1 MTVKDHYDFHLGN
14 FYSWMVGDFAARQLE
29 QQAYFSQRGITPTSN
44 KLAIDLGAG
53 HGLQTIA
60 LATLGYRVMA
70 VDFNKQLLSELSSRI
85 ENFDV
90 EIIEEDFLL
99 FLKNLKKQAALI
111 VCMGDT
117 ITHLA
122 NTSNIS
128 ELIREI
134 ERILEPGGKI
144 VFSFRDLSNEM
155 KEEKRFIQVKSDETR
170 ILTCFLEY
178 FSDHV
183 MVHDILYEK
192 QNKGWVQKVS
202 AYPKLRINEKIIT
215 NLLNDNSLKIV
226 KSETINGM
234 IHLIGQ
240 KRF

>member
-1 MTVKDHYDFHLGN
+1 MTVKEHYDFHLGN
-14 FYSWMVGDFAARQLE
+14 FYSWMLGDFAARQLE
-29 QQAYFSQRGITPTSN
+29 QQAYFAQRGITDGSN

-53 HGLQTIA
+53 HGIQTIA
-60 LATLGYRVMA
+60 LAKLGYRVMA
-70 VDFNKQLLSELSSRI
+70 VDFNKQLLLELSSRKA
-85 ENFDV
+85 NFNV

-99 FLKNLKKQAALI
+99 FLRNLKKQATLI

-117 ITHLA
+117 VTHLA
-122 NTSNIS
+122 NMSSVS
-128 ELIREI
+128 ELIREV

-144 VFSFRDLSNEM
+144 VFSFRDLSTEL
-155 KEEKRFIQVKSDETR
+155 KEERRFIHVKSDDTR

-192 QNKGWVQKVS
+192 QNNAWVQKVS
-202 AYPKLRINEKIIT
+202 AYPKLRLSEKTIT
-215 NLLNDNSLKIV
+215 NLLSDHNLKII

-234 IHLIGQ
+234 THLIGQ
-240 KRF
+240 KSY